1 MELLSQPVG
10 VYMRH
15 LAGVKLED
23 RIQSHE
29 PWWDLQ
35 GVRLSQKEERSM
47 GCTLGPFS
55 LLSKPKSWGL
65 WAFQLSWMEDLRL
78 GEGKKC
84 AEAWGRAGW
93 TFLLVSVSFFPHPFS
108 AYVSENEIFIF
119 KQYSFIWI
127 FESCWAMWDLSSW
140 CSCSLV
146 EAHGLQS
153 TCVSVVAVHGLSRP
167 SACGI
172 LVCQPGTGKSPP
184 LQGGFLPTG
193 SPGNLFLSPRTCS

>member
-35 GVRLSQKEERSM
+35 GVCLSQKEERSM

-119 KQYSFIWI
+119 KQYSFIWLHQAFVAAWELI
-127 FESCWAMWDLSSW
+127 
-140 CSCSLV
+140 
-146 EAHGLQS
+146 
-153 TCVSVVAVHGLSRP
+153 VVT
-167 SACGI
+167 CGI
-172 LVCQPGTGKSPP
+172 SFPDQGLNPGPLHWEHEIFTTGPPGKS
-184 LQGGFLPTG
+184 L
-193 SPGNLFLSPRTCS
+193 